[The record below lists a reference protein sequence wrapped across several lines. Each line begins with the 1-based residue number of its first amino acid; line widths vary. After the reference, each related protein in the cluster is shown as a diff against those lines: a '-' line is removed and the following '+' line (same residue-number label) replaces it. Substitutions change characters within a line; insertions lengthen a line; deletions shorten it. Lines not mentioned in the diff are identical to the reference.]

1 MTTTTFNATG
11 NMGTRQL
18 QTLLVGTRRAAPGS
32 CCLKDQSQL
41 SWLWLYQLALTAFCR
56 LALVRPV
63 EAIASFSESFPSHR
77 MNFQCF
83 ASSACRFCLSFLS
96 DSTLISIIKEVVSL
110 KEGLKPVIGHVIPRE
125 SPGRRHHML
134 TFTSRLCKEPPGITP
149 RIIRGRLFAGSA
161 PESSE
166 IVGVWCRFGESM
178 ITHPSSSPSASQS
191 SVYPTFSIGSED
203 YSRRSR
209 KLRSNMN
216 SSPACTMLTI

>member
-32 CCLKDQSQL
+32 CCLKDQSQPSLDGLL
-41 SWLWLYQLALTAFCR
+41 STCAGQA
-56 LALVRPV
+56 V

-83 ASSACRFCLSFLS
+83 ASSACRFCLS

-125 SPGRRHHML
+125 
-134 TFTSRLCKEPPGITP
+134 
-149 RIIRGRLFAGSA
+149 
-161 PESSE
+161 
-166 IVGVWCRFGESM
+166 
-178 ITHPSSSPSASQS
+178 
-191 SVYPTFSIGSED
+191 
-203 YSRRSR
+203 
-209 KLRSNMN
+209 
-216 SSPACTMLTI
+216 